1 VTVLVA
7 APAATETYT
16 HGRDSSRFLP
26 LAASTLNSLKEVV
39 RPGNQRNEH
48 VSLHVAGPSAKA
60 DHQAAGFIALF
71 YGCKV
76 AGNGK

>member
-16 HGRDSSRFLP
+16 HGRDIE
-26 LAASTLNSLKEVV
+26 LAKKKWP